1 MTEGGGDTHR
11 RSGNPFFRVS
21 RNVFIPVQSVGLSD
35 TVRDEKNAERVE
47 ARDSVVNDIPE
58 WLIEE
63 GVSRLEKGRY

>member
-1 MTEGGGDTHR
+1 
-11 RSGNPFFRVS
+11 
-21 RNVFIPVQSVGLSD
+21 LSD
-35 TVRDEKNAERVE
+35 TVRDEKNEERVE